1 MRVLLDECVPV
12 RLARHLSG
20 HAVSTVGR
28 EGFSGLKNGRL
39 LRAAEEKWEVLL
51 TTDKAIPS
59 QQSVGRYR
67 MGLLIV
73 RAFSNDWPTLASFI
87 PEMLRV
93 LPFIQPGTVTRIGDP
108 KLLDEES

>member
-20 HAVSTVGR
+20 HTVSTVGR

-39 LRAAEEKWEVLL
+39 LRAMEGSWDVLL

-59 QQSVGRYR
+59 QQFIGRYQ

-73 RAFSNDWPTLASFI
+73 RAFSNDWPTLALFI
-87 PEMLRV
+87 PEMRRV
-93 LPFIQPGTVTRIGDP
+93 LPFIQPGTVTWIGDP
-108 KLLDEES
+108 KLMDEAS